1 MDESIV
7 AEVNVLFWSKT
18 VEIANDHSQHRL
30 EQRKASLIADDSL
43 GNAFVSQSWPNGL
56 QGDAVGE
63 VRQQILDYSDKTECL
78 DVRVEAKLSNWVVEL
93 EKGDFDWD
101 VCRALWEAGLVAEMV
116 LVPFATLREVQ
127 DVLLEGR

>member
-1 MDESIV
+1 M

-63 VRQQILDYSDKTECL
+63 VRQQILDYPDKTECL
-78 DVRVEAKLSNWVVEL
+78 DVRVEAKQALQLGLRAREGGLSSA
-93 EKGDFDWD
+93 GMFA
-101 VCRALWEAGLVAEMV
+101 ALC
-116 LVPFATLREVQ
+116 
-127 DVLLEGR
+127 GRLG